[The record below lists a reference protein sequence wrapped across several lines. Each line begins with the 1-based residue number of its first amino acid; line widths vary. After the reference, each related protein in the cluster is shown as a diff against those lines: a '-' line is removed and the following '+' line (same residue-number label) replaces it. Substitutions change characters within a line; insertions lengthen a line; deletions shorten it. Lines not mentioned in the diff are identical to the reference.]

1 MATQP
6 CPAKIFYPSEYQSI
20 PMDAD
25 DDRPSAPSK
34 SLAQI
39 AENQCLTENEIYE
52 CYDTEREWDK

>member
-6 CPAKIFYPSEYQSI
+6 GQAALFSPSEYQSI

-25 DDRPSAPSK
+25 DDRPTAPSK

-39 AENQCLTENEIYE
+39 AENQCLTIQEIE
-52 CYDTEREWDK
+52 EMEWNK